1 MQSILIVDDK
11 NENLDALQ
19 ALLTRPD
26 LDILLATSGHEALRL
41 LLRHDVALAL
51 IDVQMPIMNGFEMAA
66 LMRRIKKTSQ
76 TPIIFI
82 TDTDDKSDHLR
93 GYEVGAVDF
102 LTRPVEKNA
111 LLAKVKV
118 FLDIDRQKRE
128 FARRLREIRRLT
140 DQNEQLLHAL
150 GDGVLSVD
158 ASGNITF
165 ANPAMHQLF
174 GLDASILAGRYIG
187 EFLFQNKDGQ
197 HTPWEGFEIHRA
209 TRRGERLQASNGYY
223 VKMPSGLRS
232 AEVSAAPVSSGDSD
246 YAGAVI
252 TLRAPEHEERA
263 LSLDDV
269 EKKNRRHTRRRV
281 GIVLR
286 VFERKTGMNI
296 GRLINISQEG
306 VKLASKEILA
316 VGRRYEMGMI
326 LPEPLEGS
334 NTLSFDARVVWS
346 RPAEEVAGEY
356 HAGLQIIDIGKN
368 DSRIL
373 DQFIERY

>member
-11 NENLDALQ
+11 NENLGALE

-26 LDILLATSGHEALRL
+26 LEILKATSGHDGLRL
-41 LLRHDVALAL
+41 LLKHDVALAL

-66 LMRRIKKTSQ
+66 LMRRTKKT
-76 TPIIFI
+76 TAIPIIFF
-82 TDTDDKSDHLR
+82 TDTDDKSDQLR
-93 GYEVGAVDF
+93 AYELGAVDF
-102 LTRPVEKNA
+102 LAKPFQQDA
-111 LLAKVKV
+111 LRAKAKV
-118 FLDIDRQKRE
+118 FLDIDRQKRDL
-128 FARRLREIRRLT
+128 AKRLREMRRLT

-150 GDGVLSVD
+150 GDGVISVD
-158 ASGNITF
+158 ASGTVGF
-165 ANPAMHQLF
+165 VNPALNHLF
-174 GLDASILAGRYIG
+174 GIDSSTLVGRHIG
-187 EFLFQNKDGQ
+187 EFLFQNKDERQ
-197 HTPWEGFEIHRA
+197 TSWANFDIHRA
-209 TRRGERLQASNGYY
+209 TRHGERLQASNGYY
-223 VKMPSGLRS
+223 VKAPSGLCP
-232 AEVSAAPVSSGDSD
+232 AVVSAAPVYSGGND

-252 TLRAPEHEERA
+252 TLRAPEHEEQA
-263 LSLDDV
+263 VSFDDI

-306 VKLASKEILA
+306 LKLASKEGIP

-334 NTLSFDARVVWS
+334 NTLSFDARVIWS
-346 RPAEEVAGEY
+346 RPAADVPGEY
-356 HAGLQIIDIGKN
+356 HAGLQIVDIGKN

-373 DQFIERY
+373 VQFIERY